1 MSLPSHLTIEI
12 VTPDRAIVHETV
24 DEARLPGAEG
34 YLGVL
39 PGHTPLLVKLQVG
52 EIWFRRGNETTW
64 LHAAFGFAEILPDRI
79 RILARTAEA
88 GGRDRPGTRRGSR
101 HPGAGAACVADER
114 HRFRARANSTA
125 QVAVTPAGGS
135 PHRHAVG
142 RKAMTGWR

>member
-52 EIWFRRGNETTW
+52 EIWFRRGSETTY

-79 RILARTAEA
+79 RILARTAERA
-88 GGRDRPGTRRGSR
+88 DEINIERAEAAAARARDRLASVS
-101 HPGAGAACVADER
+101 VADVDFE
-114 HRFRARANSTA
+114 RARIALLKSLSRL
-125 QVAVTPAGGS
+125 QVARRIGMRSAGK
-135 PHRHAVG
+135 R
-142 RKAMTGWR
+142 

>member
-52 EIWFRRGNETTW
+52 EIWFRRGDETTW

-79 RILARTAEA
+79 RILARTAE
-88 GGRDRPGTRRGSR
+88 R
-101 HPGAGAACVADER
+101 ADEIDLER
-114 HRFRARANSTA
+114 AEAAAARARERLASTTSDVDFERA
-125 QVAVTPAGGS
+125 RIALLKSLSRLQVARRIGMRSAGK
-135 PHRHAVG
+135 R
-142 RKAMTGWR
+142 

>member
-52 EIWFRRGNETTW
+52 EIWFRRGTERTY

-79 RILARTAEA
+79 RILARTAERA
-88 GGRDRPGTRRGSR
+88 DEINIERAEAAAARARDRLSSVS
-101 HPGAGAACVADER
+101 VADVDFE
-114 HRFRARANSTA
+114 RARIALLKSLSRL
-125 QVAVTPAGGS
+125 QVARRIGMRSAGK
-135 PHRHAVG
+135 R
-142 RKAMTGWR
+142 

>member
-1 MSLPSHLTIEI
+1 MPLPSHLTIEI

-52 EIWFRRGNETTW
+52 EIWFRRGDEKTY

-79 RILARTAEA
+79 RILARAAERAEEIDLERAEA
-88 GGRDRPGTRRGSR
+88 AASRARERLAASAGEVDFERARIALLKSLSRLQVARRIGMRSGGRR
-101 HPGAGAACVADER
+101 
-114 HRFRARANSTA
+114 
-125 QVAVTPAGGS
+125 
-135 PHRHAVG
+135 
-142 RKAMTGWR
+142 